1 MEFIT
6 QIFLF
11 YSIATV
17 IMASV
22 NVSTEGDSFLRHAER
37 VREEI
42 GERFMRAHETLRERE
57 ADLLAELQRLVDEYI
72 GADMRDEM
80 KEISDSKAALLV
92 TLKGNQNRELLNQ
105 SIALLD
111 NKMKE
116 LDSYRCVR
124 LQWDETLEQRLRETG
139 EVRINPVRRLVP
151 DYSRV
156 DKPVKVFGRHS
167 KEDKSAG
174 VFRFPH
180 GIAID
185 PVSNYVYICDLGWDR
200 VQVFDRS
207 FNFIFLFSER
217 MKGPAGICIK
227 DNRIYV
233 TQFESCCM
241 NIYST
246 KGELLQSVGKKG
258 KNELEFGCPLGLDIS
273 TEMNRVYIAERDNN
287 RVQCLNLDMTFN
299 SFIEDIYGA
308 SDVKLT
314 SVDIV
319 VLCYRSPCI
328 SLYNYSH
335 QSIRS
340 MVTQGEGCQVVNPLS
355 ICLDAAANI
364 LITDN
369 ESHCVCVFSHE
380 GVMIHRF
387 GREGEREGEFM
398 EPRGIAMDCE
408 GRIMVASENLKH
420 CIQIFC

>member
-1 MEFIT
+1 MNTFWVPGCSLVSKE
-6 QIFLF
+6 LN
-11 YSIATV
+11 TV
-17 IMASV
+17 QSCWQSKTNLGLTCLIHLLMASVMANV

-57 ADLLAELQRLVDEYI
+57 ADLLAELQRLVDEYT
-72 GADMRDEM
+72 GAGMRDEM

-111 NKMKE
+111 SKMKE
-116 LDSYRCVR
+116 LQVKQERALDSYRCVG

-167 KEDKSAG
+167 DEDNSTG
-174 VFRFPH
+174 VFQFPH

-185 PVSNYVYICDLGWDR
+185 PVSSYVYICDLGWDR
-200 VQVFDRS
+200 VQVFDGS

-217 MKGPAGICIK
+217 MEGPAGICIG

-246 KGELLQSVGKKG
+246 KGELFQSVGKEG
-258 KNELEFGCPLGLDIS
+258 ENELEFDYPIGLDIS
-273 TEMNRVYIAERDNN
+273 TEMNRIYIAEHKNN
-287 RVQCLNLDMTFN
+287 RVQCLNLDLTFN
-299 SFIEDIYGA
+299 SFIKNTSGA
-308 SDVKLT
+308 VDVKLS

-319 VLCYRSPCI
+319 VL
-328 SLYNYSH
+328 
-335 QSIRS
+335 
-340 MVTQGEGCQVVNPLS
+340 
-355 ICLDAAANI
+355 
-364 LITDN
+364 
-369 ESHCVCVFSHE
+369 
-380 GVMIHRF
+380 
-387 GREGEREGEFM
+387 
-398 EPRGIAMDCE
+398 
-408 GRIMVASENLKH
+408 
-420 CIQIFC
+420 